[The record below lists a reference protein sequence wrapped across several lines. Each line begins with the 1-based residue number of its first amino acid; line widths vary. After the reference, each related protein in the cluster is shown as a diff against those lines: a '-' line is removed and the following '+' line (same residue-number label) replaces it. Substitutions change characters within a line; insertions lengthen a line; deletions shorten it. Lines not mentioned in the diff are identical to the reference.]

1 MELRHLRYFVA
12 VAELLNFRKAAER
25 LRISQPP
32 LSAQIHQLED
42 EVGRPLFERRGGVS
56 LTAEGREFLKYA
68 YQILQTVEAAKES
81 VGGIE
86 AGVAGELRI
95 AFTPSTEF
103 CPFFFKTISEFIADF
118 PHVRLSLQEMMSSEQ
133 VERVAE
139 REIDLGIG
147 RKHRDHTRPSVCFTP
162 LVSDRLVVAVHET
175 SPLNNLKQLNVSDLQ
190 HQSFIMHRSASD
202 GGSYRHVREIC
213 AEAGFEPRV
222 AQEAREVTTCIALVA
237 SGLGITL
244 VPRSLQCMRIEGVR
258 YLPLGGSA
266 GSVELY
272 LLRHA
277 LDDRKMSELF
287 LGKLMRNAAQ
297 QK

>member
-68 YQILQTVEAAKES
+68 YQILQTVESAKEA

-86 AGVAGELRI
+86 AGVTGELRI

-103 CPFFFKTISEFIADF
+103 CPFFFKTISEFITEF
-118 PHVRLSLQEMMSSEQ
+118 PHVRLSLQEMMSGEQ
-133 VERVAE
+133 VERLAE

-147 RKHRDHTRPSVCFTP
+147 RKHQSHTQQSVRFTR
-162 LVSDRLVVAVHET
+162 LISDRLVVAVHAT
-175 SPLNNLKQLNVSDLQ
+175 NPLNSQRQLNVSDLQ
-190 HQSFIMHRSASD
+190 HQSFIMHRSANG
-202 GGSYRHVREIC
+202 GGSHRHVREIC
-213 AEAGFEPRV
+213 AEAGFEPQV

-244 VPRSLQCMRIEGVR
+244 VPRSLQCMRIDGVR
-258 YLPLGGSA
+258 YLPLGGTA
-266 GSVELY
+266 GSVQLY
-272 LLRHA
+272 SLRHT
-277 LDDRKMSELF
+277 LDDRKVSELF
-287 LGKLMRNAAQ
+287 LGKLMKNAAQ